1 MGWSG
6 CVPGQAL
13 AAGLPVGMVL
23 FMIRSVVSENIPSQK
38 HYAVVGRQMAGLTTF
53 RRLLLPSF
61 TLIIILLANVN
72 AWTQQS
78 TTQTVQSSLT
88 HMDRQEITRM
98 LFHPVQVPRNT
109 PPAGAVDID
118 VPVAEGVTIACRLHS
133 HATTSPTLIFFH
145 GNGEI
150 IPDYDA
156 VGPMY
161 GREQLNFLVAE
172 YRGYGWST
180 GTPLTSTLLPDSN
193 AVFLALRQWLGQ
205 HGYTGPLF
213 VMGRSLGSASAID
226 VAVNHSEA
234 LSGLIIESGFAKTL
248 PLAKVLGVDLAQMGI
263 AEEQTFNN
271 SAKIALFTKPTF
283 ILHGQYDQLIP
294 LWQAETLQA
303 ESGAKSK
310 EFQIVPGADHNSL
323 IAMAGP
329 LYFQAI
335 RKFVDKAAGTAPDWR
350 ERRRQFKAQQAQA
363 GAGEAP

>member
-1 MGWSG
+1 M
-6 CVPGQAL
+6 A
-13 AAGLPVGMVL
+13 
-23 FMIRSVVSENIPSQK
+23 RSVVAATVPSPTHQ
-38 HYAVVGRQMAGLTTF
+38 VDLGRTVPRPSASQP
-53 RRLLLPSF
+53 RLSLCF
-61 TLIIILLANVN
+61 TLIMILLAGVN
-72 AWTQQS
+72 AWAQQPA
-78 TTQTVQSSLT
+78 TQTIQPSLS

-118 VPVAEGVTIACRLHS
+118 VPVAEGVTIACRLYG
-133 HATTSPTLIFFH
+133 HATSSPTLIFFH

-150 IPDYDA
+150 IPDYDD

-213 VMGRSLGSASAID
+213 IMGRSLGSASAID

-234 LSGLIIESGFAKTL
+234 ICGLIIESGFAKTL

-263 AEEQTFNN
+263 TEDQTFNN
-271 SAKIALFTKPTF
+271 GAKIASFTKPTF

-310 EFQIVPGADHNSL
+310 ELQIVPGADHNSL

-329 LYFQAI
+329 LYFQVI
-335 RKFVDKAAGTAPDWR
+335 RKFVEKAAGTAPDWR
-350 ERRRQFKAQQAQA
+350 ERRRQFKAQQAQT
-363 GAGEAP
+363 AGEAP

>member
-1 MGWSG
+1 
-6 CVPGQAL
+6 
-13 AAGLPVGMVL
+13 MV
-23 FMIRSVVSENIPSQK
+23 RSVFPKTVPSRKQC
-38 HYAVVGRQMAGLTTF
+38 ALVGLKILGPTTTRSHFSLFLT
-53 RRLLLPSF
+53 LLMS
-61 TLIIILLANVN
+61 LLASFN
-72 AWTQQS
+72 AWAQQPANQTIQS
-78 TTQTVQSSLT
+78 TLA

-109 PPAGAVDID
+109 PPVNAVDID
-118 VPVAEGVTIACRLHS
+118 VPVAEGVTIACRLYS

-156 VGPMY
+156 IGPMY
-161 GREQLNFLVAE
+161 ERVQLNLLVAE

-193 AVFLALRQWLGQ
+193 TVFLALRHWLGQ
-205 HGYTGPLF
+205 HEYTGPLF

-226 VAVNHSEA
+226 VAVNHSE
-234 LSGLIIESGFAKTL
+234 LISGLIIESGFAKTL
-248 PLAKVLGVDLAQMGI
+248 PLAKVLGVDLAKLGI
-263 AEEQTFNN
+263 TEEQTFNN
-271 SAKIALFTKPTF
+271 SAKIATFTKPTF

-310 EFQIVPGADHNSL
+310 ELQVVPGADHNSL

-335 RKFVDKAAGTAPDWR
+335 RKFVEKAAGIAPDWR

-363 GAGEAP
+363 AAGEAP